1 MSCSD
6 VEFLKVNGYYYYR
19 FTPTQ
24 IAECVKSGDHRR
36 KLLLRD
42 VLCALP
48 TDTEKG

>member
-24 IAECVKSGDHRR
+24 IADEGRFRCSRGEMCEIWRSQ
-36 KLLLRD
+36 
-42 VLCALP
+42 A
-48 TDTEKG
+48 EAAAA